1 MCANNYY
8 FSESSRGPLGNP
20 SRPPFGPRPPVW
32 KPLVYMVVEFLETV
46 LLHFIEFELEWKQLN
61 PLRWDESYTLCEIRR
76 GLSYRTVVKLHLYY
90 FRGCSNDVS
99 RSTAEILITVY
110 GKKGVCYAQRHSM
123 SKTRSSATA
132 DGPRDAICQSKSCQ
146 LLHNSVYGNNLYD
159 EGYSRPTCNKLVH
172 SATTRWQS

>member
-1 MCANNYY
+1 
-8 FSESSRGPLGNP
+8 
-20 SRPPFGPRPPVW
+20 
-32 KPLVYMVVEFLETV
+32 MVVEFLETV
-46 LLHFIEFELEWKQLN
+46 LLHFKEFELEWKQLN

-110 GKKGVCYAQRHSM
+110 GKIGVCYAQRHSM

-132 DGPRDAICQSKSCQ
+132 DATRYVSQNVANCCIT
-146 LLHNSVYGNNLYD
+146 VYMGI
-159 EGYSRPTCNKLVH
+159 TC
-172 SATTRWQS
+172 TTRVTVDQRVINLCIQPRRVDSRRHPGRVATLNLVCVVCES